1 MAKICN
7 PTHGAGPVNAGE
19 DRLLKYLEVKLPD
32 NYYIVPNGEYAH
44 KNPQG
49 MVQFWEYDC
58 IVIAPHAIYHIE
70 NKDWAGQLYGDDFNW
85 TINGHERPNPMK
97 TAELKSKLLK
107 SMLIEKNPEWR
118 FAKII
123 TLVTLSNP
131 SQTKFGL
138 DPNAHSFDQIFTLNS
153 DLDAFITDADRAG
166 KSENAI
172 AAYQVEIT
180 NYLTGA
186 SSQRS
191 IEEKKEILGYDID
204 EILQKTELFTEYLVH
219 PRGISVRH
227 YKVREY
233 SLSVVGLSPME
244 LEARKKKIENA
255 RTAQFL
261 LSSCPNII
269 KSEYSLNEEGTYFY
283 EVSEYMDDRTLKS
296 ILRMKTLTQLE
307 KIKIIVDIANALKMA
322 HNSGVYHRDVC
333 PANIF
338 ILNDGTAAL
347 ANFGKSWFVE
357 HEEGKMDYTVRT
369 MLAGEDSPYTPP
381 EFANNS
387 VGAQS
392 DIYSLGIIIYELMV
406 GKPPFVDTT
415 AFRALGSFP
424 EDLLPS
430 HVKELPEWLDNV
442 IKETITLD
450 PNERFEKAEDLIEYV
465 TTHAYQ
471 TSDKDNAES
480 NGHTTEPKKYDLR
493 DLKPTM
499 RITHELVLGEELG
512 KGGFGR
518 VFKAKHIYQDKW
530 YAVKLF
536 DKSSTAQEII
546 NEYEAL
552 KDLYHLNIVKF
563 VYNGL
568 SDQGLFF
575 TLMELL
581 DGENLSD
588 YTKTKGDIRLP
599 IDEIY
604 KMAMEVLDA
613 LVYMQDKGIFH
624 RDIKPNNIVW
634 DKRQRYVLID
644 FNISTALED
653 DTAFA
658 GTRPYMAPDLIVSGN
673 KVNWDNSADTFSLG
687 VTLYE
692 LLAHSYPWPGSDPC
706 PKINV
711 APTDIRLY
719 NSPKQTLSDA
729 FAEFIMKSI
738 ITDKSK
744 RFTCAQ
750 EMKDSLAA
758 IGLDGLLK
766 DKTQASFMASS
777 NGVVH
782 EIDIVDYINSLYSQS
797 RHGNAG
803 TRASLNK
810 SSLDELT
817 YTETKLHRYLIKDIV
832 AGKYKLVII
841 TGNAGDGKTALIH
854 EIEKVGSNRML
865 IEGLNGAKFD
875 IGGVSF
881 ESNYDGSQDEADKL
895 NDEVLRNFFH
905 PFMGLNDYSKS
916 SSGRII
922 AINEGRLVDFLST
935 QPELKELHDNIDSYF
950 YKGGKVDLLPGLMI
964 INLNLRSVTAHDENN
979 ESLLHSQ
986 IKKLTNP
993 ILWTKCESCPI
1004 KEQCFIKYNVNTFQD
1019 SNAGDEVINRLEWLV
1034 RTIVYKREL
1043 HITMRDLR
1051 SFIAFMLTRDYSCE
1065 QVRLML
1071 EHIKADQMRPE
1082 FYWQFYYFNVTA
1094 PEFFNRIDTYFP
1106 FPTNESNDRLVQLLK
1121 ETDIARVSLPAYDR
1135 DLYYKEKEESNYLV
1149 FGDRKQPL
1157 LKVFNEVGTVTPSYE
1172 LNENDKFILNQRHQ
1186 SFIRHQFFEGCSD
1199 IKKFDFMK
1207 RLPYQNIKAFYNY
1220 LRNKTEE
1227 QNASIMHSIAKAISR
1242 SEGCINSG
1250 KMIEDYMLLSCTH
1263 VNDPLSK
1270 SYRIFNIDDFCI
1282 AEEDNKHLVEYLEYE
1297 SDSFIFRHKTEQFI
1311 QLTVSL
1317 DLFEMLQYINNG
1329 FSPSINDMQGK
1340 FIELQ
1345 IFKNLL
1351 ESKTYNEIL
1360 VTKNNK
1366 KFFVVRLNEDKTISI
1381 EPLKQQAL

>member
-7 PTHGAGPVNAGE
+7 PTQGAGPVNAGE
-19 DRLLKYLEVKLPD
+19 ERLLKRLEVQLPD

-70 NKDWAGQLYGDDFNW
+70 NKDWAGQLYGDDFQW
-85 TINGHERPNPMK
+85 TINGHERPNPLR

-118 FAKII
+118 FAKVI

-138 DPNAHSFDQIFTLNS
+138 DPNARSFDQIFTLNS
-153 DLDAFITDADRAG
+153 DLEEFIKDADRAG
-166 KSENAI
+166 KREDAI
-172 AAYQVEIT
+172 AEYQEAIT
-180 NYLTGA
+180 NFLTGA
-186 SSQRS
+186 SSQRTA
-191 IEEKKEILGYDID
+191 EEKTEILDYQID

-219 PRGISVRH
+219 PRGIDFKH
-227 YKVREY
+227 FKVREY
-233 SLSVVGLSPME
+233 SLSVAGLSPME
-244 LEARKKKIENA
+244 QQARKKKVENA
-255 RTAQFL
+255 RNAQYH
-261 LSSCPNII
+261 LSSSPYII
-269 KSEYSLNEEGTYFY
+269 KSEYRLNEEGTYFY

-296 ILRMKTLTQLE
+296 ILRMKTLTQME
-307 KIKIIVDIANALKMA
+307 KVKIIIDVANALKMA
-322 HNSGVYHRDVC
+322 HDNGVFHRDVC
-333 PANIF
+333 PANIY

-357 HEEGKMDYTVRT
+357 HEEQKMDYTVRS
-369 MLAGEDSPYTPP
+369 MLAGEESPYTPP
-381 EFANNS
+381 EFKDNA

-392 DIYSLGIIIYELMV
+392 DIYSLGVIIYELMV
-406 GKPPFVDTT
+406 GKTPFNDTSS
-415 AFRALGSFP
+415 FRALGKFP
-424 EDLLPS
+424 DDLLPS
-430 HVKELPEWLDNV
+430 HVKELPDWLDNV
-442 IKETITLD
+442 IKETIAIEPAD
-450 PNERFEKAEDLIEYV
+450 RFEKVDELIEYITSHAFQ
-465 TTHAYQ
+465 TTDGSGAGSGEQ
-471 TSDKDNAES
+471 TDQSKVF
-480 NGHTTEPKKYDLR
+480 DLR

-499 RITHELVLGEELG
+499 PITRELVLGEELG

-518 VFKAKHIYQDKW
+518 VFKAKHIYMGKW
-530 YAVKLF
+530 YAAKLF

-552 KDLYHLNIVKF
+552 KDLYHPNIVKF

-581 DGENLSD
+581 DGESLSD
-588 YTKTKGDIRLP
+588 YTNTKGDLRLP

-604 KMAMEVLDA
+604 KMATQLLDA

-658 GTRPYMAPDLIVSGN
+658 GTRPYMAPDLIVNGH

-692 LLAHSYPWPGSDPC
+692 LLAHSYPWSGSDPC

-711 APTDIRLY
+711 APTDIRVY
-719 NSPKQTLSDA
+719 NSSKQTLSEP
-729 FAEFIMKSI
+729 FADFIMKSI
-738 ITDKSK
+738 VTDRTK
-744 RFTCAQ
+744 RFTSAR
-750 EMKDSLAA
+750 EMKEALET
-758 IGLDGLLK
+758 IGVNGLLK
-766 DKTQASFMASS
+766 AQTQASFLTST
-777 NGVVH
+777 NGKVN

-803 TRASLNK
+803 TRASLNQ

-817 YTETKLHRYLIKDIV
+817 YTETKLHRHLIKDIV

-854 EIEKVGSNRML
+854 EIEKKGENRQM
-865 IEGLNGAKFD
+865 IEGMNGARFD
-875 IGGVSF
+875 IGGVAF

-895 NDEVLRNFFH
+895 NDDVLRSFFH
-905 PFMGLNDYSKS
+905 PFMGLSDYTQATT
-916 SSGRII
+916 GRII

-935 QPELKELHDNIDSYF
+935 QDDLKVLHDNIDNYF
-950 YKGGKVDLLPGLMI
+950 YKGGKVDLLPGLMV
-964 INLNLRSVTAHDENN
+964 INLNLRSVTARDENG

-993 ILWTKCESCPI
+993 ILWSKCESCPI
-1004 KEQCFIKYNVNTFQD
+1004 KDRCFIKYNVNTFQD
-1019 SNAGDEVINRLEWLV
+1019 TNAGDEVINRLEWLV

-1065 QVRLML
+1065 QVKLML
-1071 EHIKADQMRPE
+1071 EHIKADNMRPE

-1106 FPTNESNDRLVQLLK
+1106 FPTNESNDRLVQMLK

-1135 DLYYKEKEESNYLV
+1135 DLYYKEKEEGNYLV
-1149 FGDRKQPL
+1149 FGERKQPL
-1157 LKVFNEVGTVTPSYE
+1157 LKVFNEVGTVVPSYE
-1172 LNENDKFILNQRHQ
+1172 LSDNDKFLLNERHQ
-1186 SFIRHQFFEGCSD
+1186 SFIRHQYFEGCSD
-1199 IKKFDFMK
+1199 IKKFNFMK
-1207 RLPYQNIKAFYNY
+1207 RLPYQNIKAFYDY

-1227 QNASIMHSIAKAISR
+1227 MNVAIMHSIAKAISR

-1250 KMIEDYMLLSCTH
+1250 NMIENYMLLSCTH

-1270 SYRIFNIDDFCI
+1270 SYRVFNIEDFCI

-1297 SDSFIFRHKTEQFI
+1297 SDSFIFRHKNEQFI

-1366 KFFVVRLNEDKTISI
+1366 KFFVVRLNEDKTITI
-1381 EPLKQQAL
+1381 EPLNQQAL